1 MKIKIFSTLAILVWV
16 GTIVGI
22 GAFCGYIYMVSKNTG
37 DYFGPMPSL
46 EILENPKSEE
56 ASELY
61 TADNVLLGKY
71 WRENRSP
78 IEFEELSPNVVK
90 ALIATED
97 FRFEQ
102 HSGIDIRGM
111 FRVFF
116 KTIIMGQKSA
126 GGGSTIS
133 QQLAKNLFNTR
144 SSAYEGKFHNKNRNL
159 GLVIN
164 KTKEWLTAIK
174 IEKSYTKQEILTM
187 YLNTVDFGSNS
198 FGIKVASSTFFN
210 TSPDSL
216 NVSQAAMLVG
226 LLKAPTYY
234 SPVLNPDN
242 AIHRRNV
249 VLSQMNKYNYLEK
262 AQYDSLSNQPLNI
275 VYLVENQ
282 NQGLATYFR
291 GVITNYLIYWAK
303 KNGYDLYS
311 DGLKIRTTLDSKL
324 QLYAEQAVEEHMKY
338 LQDQFFKHWEGRN
351 PWIDEE
357 GKEIQNFVWNA
368 AKRSDRYKALKQE
381 LGKDSAA
388 IYKVMNTPIKMR
400 VFSWNGDKDTLLSPL
415 DSIKYYKHFLHTGFM
430 AMDPHNGHI
439 KAWVGGINYK
449 HFKYDHVKQGKR
461 QPGST
466 FKPIVY
472 AAVMDAG
479 YKPCDEILDAPVTFA
494 VPTNDEPNKTWTPQN
509 SEGKYS
515 GDIYTL
521 RKAMANSVNSITA
534 FMIKKVTP
542 QSVVNMARN
551 LGIQSKLDPVPALCL
566 GVYDVSIYEL
576 IGAYSTFAN
585 HGVYTEPFYIERI
598 EDKHGNVIQE
608 FIPKTIEALD
618 EETAYLMIHMLKGA
632 TEERGGT
639 ALGLHRFGLLGY
651 GNEVGGK
658 TGTTQNNSDGWFV
671 GVTPS
676 LVAGAWVGGDDR
688 SIHFRTMHLGQ
699 GARMSMPIW
708 AKFMQK
714 AYEDP
719 STGIKRERFTVPK
732 NFNIELNCK
741 KYVQRRDQN
750 TDNDTTK
757 MHYQNDI
764 PSDFFN

>member
-1 MKIKIFSTLAILVWV
+1 MKTKIFSALVILAWL
-16 GTIVGI
+16 GTII
-22 GAFCGYIYMVSKNTG
+22 GFGLFSGYIYLVSENTG
-37 DYFGPMPSL
+37 GFFGPMPSL
-46 EILENPKSEE
+46 EVLENPKSEE
-56 ASELY
+56 ATELY

-78 IEFEELSPNVVK
+78 IEFEELSPNVVN

-97 FRFEQ
+97 FRFEE

-133 QQLAKNLFNTR
+133 QQLAKNLFDTR
-144 SSAYEGKFHNKNRNL
+144 GSAYEGTLHEKSTKL

-164 KTKEWLTAIK
+164 KTKEWLTAIQ
-174 IEKSYTKQEILTM
+174 IEKSYTKKEILIM

-198 FGIKVASSTFFN
+198 FGIKVASNTFFN

-216 NVSQAAMLVG
+216 TINQAAMLVG

-234 SPVLNPDN
+234 SPVYNPEN
-242 AIHRRNV
+242 ALYRRNV
-249 VLSQMNKYNYLEK
+249 VLSQLNKYNYLQNP
-262 AQYDSLSNQPLNI
+262 QYDSLSKQPLNI
-275 VYLVENQ
+275 VYQVENQ
-282 NQGLATYFR
+282 NQGSATYFR
-291 GVITNYLIYWAK
+291 AVITNYLIYWAK

-311 DGLKIRTTLDSKL
+311 DGLKVRTTIDSKL

-338 LQDQFFKHWEGRN
+338 LQDQFFKHWKGKN
-351 PWIDEE
+351 PWQDED
-357 GKEIQNFVWNA
+357 GKEIPNFLWNA
-368 AKRSDRYKALKQE
+368 AKRSERYRTLK
-381 LGKDSAA
+381 LKFGNDSAA
-388 IYKVMNTPIKMR
+388 IYNAMNKPIKMR
-400 VFSWNGDKDTLLSPL
+400 VFSWEGEKDTLLSAL

-430 AMDPHNGHI
+430 AMDPHSGHI
-439 KAWVGGINYK
+439 KAWVGGINFK

-472 AAVMDAG
+472 AAAMDAG
-479 YKPCDEILDAPVTFA
+479 YKPCDEIIDAPVTFA
-494 VPTNDEPNKTWTPQN
+494 VPTTEEPNKTWTPQN

-542 QSVVNMARN
+542 QSVVSMARN
-551 LGIQSKLDPVPALCL
+551 LGIQSNLEPVPALCL

-585 HGVYTEPFYIERI
+585 QGVYTEPFFIARI

-608 FIPKTIEALD
+608 FVPKTIEALD

-639 ALGLHRFGLLGY
+639 ALGLHRYGLLGY

-671 GVTPS
+671 GVTPN
-676 LVAGAWVGGDDR
+676 LVAGAWVGGEDR
-688 SIHFRTMHLGQ
+688 SIHFRTMDLGQ
-699 GARMSMPIW
+699 GARMAMPIW

-714 AYEDP
+714 TYEDKN
-719 STGIKRERFTVPK
+719 TGITKQRFAVPK

-741 KYVQRRDQN
+741 NYVQRRDQ
-750 TDNDTTK
+750 TSDTDTTQ

-764 PSDFFN
+764 PDDFFK